1 MERRHAADEK
11 AGVNYVSINIF
22 SWARLQPDEETYDFS
37 TLDKIMDMLAENGIG
52 ADLVLQLRHRR
63 HGCRGNIPIRFRL
76 TRTGRAFCR
85 GRASIIART
94 AKTMRGL
101 RRNWSAKLRNGT
113 KAIPRLSCGM

>member
-52 ADLVLQLRHRR
+52 APGHCNCGTAGMAVAE
-63 HGCRGNIPIRFRL
+63 ISRF
-76 TRTGRAFCR
+76 
-85 GRASIIART
+85 AS
-94 AKTMRGL
+94 G
-101 RRNWSAKLRNGT
+101 
-113 KAIPRLSCGM
+113 